1 MAPADLRLTRRLLA
15 YVFAHKRLFV
25 VSLLLYPLT
34 AASVVLRHTIDT
46 PFTFDT
52 KDYAASK
59 ANLVGYMG
67 RMKERFGI

>member
-1 MAPADLRLTRRLLA
+1 MGSDALSGFLGQKAFFMGAKPRSID
-15 YVFAHKRLFV
+15 
-25 VSLLLYPLT
+25 
-34 AASVVLRHTIDT
+34 ASVHSILRHTIDT